1 MAQQPANGQVA
12 AAIAWR
18 YLISKKSHSAV
29 GAISVVSISG
39 MAVATAAIICVLS
52 VFNGFRQT
60 ITDRLDN
67 LTSDILVQPAKGK
80 VFEDADSISAQIGS
94 LPGVASA
101 TPVLGDNALAICN
114 SQEMPVFLKG
124 VTGFSTSKRTDA
136 AFLKSAIY
144 KSDNPDSI
152 GGIPA
157 YLSIGAAAGLGARPD
172 SRILL
177 FAPRREGRLNIANP
191 AASFITDSVTAT
203 VIFQTNRS
211 ETDQNTIVTD
221 IETVRELLQYDG
233 EASSIEIETVKGANI
248 SSIISTLKK
257 DLGAGFLV
265 KDRLEQQEINFR
277 MISIEKWI
285 TFLLL
290 FCILVIASFNII
302 SSLTMLV
309 LDKEKSIGTLRALGF
324 SRKGI
329 GNIFFW
335 QSIFVTALGGISGI
349 ILGVTLTLIQQ
360 TSGIIHLQGDPDS
373 LLVAAYPVQLQAP
386 DILVT
391 LVPIFLIGL
400 FTAIL
405 TSQFA
410 RSRIP
415 K

>member
-29 GAISVVSISG
+29 GAISVVSICG

-257 DLGAGFLV
+257 DLGPGFLV

>member
-248 SSIISTLKK
+248 SSVISTLKK

>member
-29 GAISVVSISG
+29 GAISVVSICG

-257 DLGAGFLV
+257 DLGPGFLV

-290 FCILVIASFNII
+290 FFILVIASFNII

-373 LLVAAYPVQLQAP
+373 LLVTAYPVQLQAP

>member
-29 GAISVVSISG
+29 GAISVVSICG

-257 DLGAGFLV
+257 DLGPGFLV

-290 FCILVIASFNII
+290 FFILVIASFNII

-349 ILGVTLTLIQQ
+349 ILGVTLTLIQL

>member
-152 GGIPA
+152 GGNPA

-257 DLGAGFLV
+257 DLGPGFLV

-290 FCILVIASFNII
+290 FFILVIASFNII